1 MLRLAQI
8 LGVDLYMGLI
18 KTQVN
23 TVRRTLKQKKR
34 REEIES
40 GGEIR
45 SFGRNPD
52 EMYHTTEQL

>member
-1 MLRLAQI
+1 
-8 LGVDLYMGLI
+8 MGSI

-45 SFGRNPD
+45 RFGRNPD